1 MKKQLLFFIL
11 VLSFTGLFAQEFSV
25 PQNYSLKKPEDFTKY
40 EKDVIQCID
49 WLMATPMNKQVE
61 KRKEANA
68 FLLAWMS
75 DSPKVSITVFSK
87 IVNFSDKNPELLM
100 VFMSGWTKYSIETSD
115 YSNIIVGNVKGIER
129 VIEFYKKNKEFLEK
143 DSNVEDYIK
152 MQKEGKLEEFIKK
165 NAVN

>member
-1 MKKQLLFFIL
+1 
-11 VLSFTGLFAQEFSV
+11 
-25 PQNYSLKKPEDFTKY
+25 
-40 EKDVIQCID
+40 
-49 WLMATPMNKQVE
+49 
-61 KRKEANA
+61 
-68 FLLAWMS
+68 MS

-115 YSNIIVGNVKGIER
+115 YSNIIVGNIKGIER